1 MPPSPRGVSVI
12 NLAQRWF
19 ISGITLFAAWCVG
32 LGLIPQASACP
43 VCFLPRQL
51 TINNSTKD
59 HHTYVCHSQQCA
71 QRPLRSR
78 TSFGIRENTIFADS
92 RLNLLTITTLMCFYD
107 ADVSVTMAAQLLGVA
122 RNSVYIIYNKLDTE
136 VLEWM
141 LLHPLIF
148 QGLEPIQ
155 IDEVC
160 YIPDLAI
167 N

>member
-1 MPPSPRGVSVI
+1 
-12 NLAQRWF
+12 
-19 ISGITLFAAWCVG
+19 
-32 LGLIPQASACP
+32 
-43 VCFLPRQL
+43 
-51 TINNSTKD
+51 
-59 HHTYVCHSQQCA
+59 
-71 QRPLRSR
+71 
-78 TSFGIRENTIFADS
+78 
-92 RLNLLTITTLMCFYD
+92 MCFYD

-122 RNSVYIIYNKLDTE
+122 RDSVYIIYNKLDTE

-160 YIPDLAI
+160 YIPDHAI